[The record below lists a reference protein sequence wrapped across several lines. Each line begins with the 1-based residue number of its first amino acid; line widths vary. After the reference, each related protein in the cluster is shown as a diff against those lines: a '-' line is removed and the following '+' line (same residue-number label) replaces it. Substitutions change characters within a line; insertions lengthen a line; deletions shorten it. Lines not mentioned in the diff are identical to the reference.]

1 MIKITENKNYIW
13 IVPLISCIIAIIGI
27 LTPMVYY
34 NITEYGYYGILKA
47 DVYWWIWCLVSMSL
61 SGYGYSDSETKF
73 VSDSAFLIPSII
85 TTVIIILVAI
95 NLFILAKSTKTKKLD
110 TRHFNSS
117 IISGITLI
125 FTMIIYMIV
134 IDAVVYNGVD
144 IFGLGVSSAGVHFWS
159 EFDIGFGVIAPFIS
173 GIIAIIGAGI
183 FKYYSKQEVE
193 VIPIKTKVVEE
204 KIVQVKPT
212 IEDGLKF
219 CHSCGAKIKKSSAY
233 CEFCGTEQ

>member
-13 IVPLISCIIAIIGI
+13 IIPLVSGIIVIIGL
-27 LTPMVYY
+27 LTPMVYE
-34 NITEYGYYGILKA
+34 NLIESGYYGILKA
-47 DVYWWIWCLVSMSL
+47 DIYWWIWCFVSVSMSY
-61 SGYGYSDSETKF
+61 GGYSISQDEF

-95 NLFILAKSTKTKKLD
+95 NLFILAKSTKTRKIDKK
-110 TRHFNSS
+110 HFNSS
-117 IISGITLI
+117 IISGMTLI

-144 IFGLGVSSAGVHFWS
+144 IFGQGVSSAGIHFWS

-183 FKYYSKQEVE
+183 FKYYLKQEDEAVPRKVLTERGVE
-193 VIPIKTKVVEE
+193 L
-204 KIVQVKPT
+204 
-212 IEDGLKF
+212 IEPAVDNSLKF
-219 CHSCGAKIKKSSAY
+219 CHSCGAKIKKTSAY
-233 CEFCGTEQ
+233 CEFCGIAQ